1 MKTSA
6 QQSIIEGLRNWY
18 RNAIRNSKYRW
29 IVVFG
34 SLLYLVSPFDISP
47 DVLPIIGWLDDGI
60 IATLLVTEVSQLLF
74 EQVNASKKKANKETT
89 QKADATANTATATEQ
104 VVDVQAVSVS

>member
-6 QQSIIEGLRNWY
+6 QQSIIEGLHNWY

-29 IVVFG
+29 LVVFG
-34 SLLYLVSPFDISP
+34 SLLYLASPLDILP
-47 DVLPIIGWLDDGI
+47 DVVPIIGWLDDGI

-74 EQVNASKKKANKETT
+74 EQVNASKKKNRQEADVTDAATT
-89 QKADATANTATATEQ
+89 TEQ
-104 VVDVQAVSVS
+104 VVDVEAVAVS

>member
-1 MKTSA
+1 MKASS
-6 QQSIIEGLRNWY
+6 QQTIIEGLHNWY

-29 IVVFG
+29 LVVFG
-34 SLLYLVSPFDISP
+34 SLLYLVSPFDLSP

-74 EQVNASKKKANKETT
+74 ELNASKKKNQQEATSS
-89 QKADATANTATATEQ
+89 ADAATTTEQ
-104 VVDVQAVSVS
+104 VVDVEAVSVS

>member
-6 QQSIIEGLRNWY
+6 QQTIIEGLRNWY

-29 IVVFG
+29 LVVFG
-34 SLLYLVSPFDISP
+34 SLLYLVSPLDISP
-47 DVLPIIGWLDDGI
+47 DVVPIIGWLDDGI

-74 EQVNASKKKANKETT
+74 EQMNASKKKHRQEADV
-89 QKADATANTATATEQ
+89 ADATAATEQ
-104 VVDVQAVSVS
+104 VVDVEAVSVS

>member
-29 IVVFG
+29 LVVFG
-34 SLLYLVSPFDISP
+34 SLLYLVSPLDISP
-47 DVLPIIGWLDDGI
+47 DVFPIIGWLDDGI

-74 EQVNASKKKANKETT
+74 EQVNASKKKAN
-89 QKADATANTATATEQ
+89 QKASQKNNTAADAATAAEQ

>member
-6 QQSIIEGLRNWY
+6 QQTIIEGLRNWY

-29 IVVFG
+29 LVVFG
-34 SLLYLVSPFDISP
+34 SLLYLISPLDISP
-47 DVLPIIGWLDDGI
+47 DVFPIVGWLDDGI

-74 EQVNASKKKANKETT
+74 EQVNAAKKKSRQETNASAN
-89 QKADATANTATATEQ
+89 AAATTEQ
-104 VVDVQAVSVS
+104 VIDVEAISVS

>member
-6 QQSIIEGLRNWY
+6 QQSIIESLRTWY

-29 IVVFG
+29 LVVFG
-34 SLLYLVSPFDISP
+34 SLLYLISPFDISP
-47 DVLPIIGWLDDGI
+47 DVFPIVGWLDDGI

-74 EQVNASKKKANKETT
+74 ERVNASKTKASQET
-89 QKADATANTATATEQ
+89 DEEANTAADTVSATEQ
-104 VVDVQAVSVS
+104 VVDVQVVSVS

>member
-29 IVVFG
+29 LVVFG
-34 SLLYLVSPFDISP
+34 SLLYLASPLDISP
-47 DVLPIIGWLDDGI
+47 DVFPIIGWLDDGI

-74 EQVNASKKKANKETT
+74 EQVNASKKKKSEEDTAA
-89 QKADATANTATATEQ
+89 ADTATAAEQ

>member
-29 IVVFG
+29 LVVFG

-47 DVLPIIGWLDDGI
+47 DVFPIIGWLDDGI

-74 EQVNASKKKANKETT
+74 EQVSASKKKDRQEANV
-89 QKADATANTATATEQ
+89 ADTAAATEQ
-104 VVDVQAVSVS
+104 VVDVEAVSVG